1 MKKIIN
7 LNFILRKF
15 LDPKLITISIFLSL
29 VISTASIFLQEN
41 LKVFIVD
48 IYFKNNIKN
57 IIYSNE
63 IDKLKLNKNSELSI
77 QDILKLQYM
86 QNFPLSDDNIFLELK
101 MNLTAN
107 EFKKIENKLNGKIE
121 LDRSKYLNNSNFL
134 SFKFTKKLDRGNQE
148 NTYYDNNSI
157 RLIEGTTVIVINQY
171 VSEFL
176 KNKVIVQD
184 HLNENNFV
192 IANISSFKEYKF
204 NYFRLFSTFIFIS
217 LFINLIFV
225 LLKFRKTILI

>member
-1 MKKIIN
+1 MKKMIN

-15 LDPKLITISIFLSL
+15 FDPKLITISIFLSL
-29 VISTASIFLQEN
+29 IISTTSFFFQEN

-57 IIYSNE
+57 IVYLNE
-63 IDKLKLNKNSELSI
+63 INKLKLNKNSELSI

-86 QNFPLSDDNIFLELK
+86 KNFPLSDDSLFLELK
-101 MNLTAN
+101 ANLVSN
-107 EFKKIENKLNGKIE
+107 DLKKIENKLNGKIE
-121 LDRSKYLNNSNFL
+121 VDRNKQLNNSNLL
-134 SFKFTKKLDRGNQE
+134 SFKFTKKLDYGNQE

-157 RLIEGTTVIVINQY
+157 SLIEDTTVIVNQY

-176 KNKVIVQD
+176 KNKVFVQD
-184 HLNENNFV
+184 YLNEKDFV
-192 IANISSFKEYKF
+192 IVYISSFKEYKF

>member
-1 MKKIIN
+1 MKKMIN

-15 LDPKLITISIFLSL
+15 FDPKLITISIFLSL
-29 VISTASIFLQEN
+29 IISTTSFFFQEN
-41 LKVFIVD
+41 FKVFIVD

-57 IIYSNE
+57 IVYLNE
-63 IDKLKLNKNSELSI
+63 INKLKLNKNSELSI

-86 QNFPLSDDNIFLELK
+86 KSFPLSDDSLFLELK
-101 MNLTAN
+101 ANLVPN
-107 EFKKIENKLNGKIE
+107 ELKKIENKLNGKIE
-121 LDRSKYLNNSNFL
+121 LDRNKQLNNSNFL
-134 SFKFTKKLDRGNQE
+134 TFKFTKKLDYGNQE

-157 RLIEGTTVIVINQY
+157 RLIEEDTTVIVNQY

-176 KNKVIVQD
+176 KNKVFVQD
-184 HLNENNFV
+184 YLNEKDFV
-192 IANISSFKEYKF
+192 IVHISSFKEYKF
-204 NYFRLFSTFIFIS
+204 NFFRLFSTFIFIS